1 MKINYGFLFGITLF
15 LISCSTV
22 IKEAGNWIE
31 KSNSSTSN
39 YLTGNYFSLEKNTV
53 KTFLPEGFKRY
64 TIEQYRV
71 ALDSSI
77 AKNSI
82 SNEIRRLEN
91 MRDIKGSFGLFFDP
105 DSGSTYTINT
115 LPYIN
120 FNRNDAKSL
129 LSIIKQNND
138 KLSLMTDLN
147 FKKLT
152 ATYSKNK
159 NFTMFRSIF
168 QIDNFKTDMRGFGT
182 FYIVSANK
190 QTFLINLTTPV
201 QVNFDRY
208 LEKMKF

>member
-22 IKEAGNWIE
+22 IKEANNWIE
-31 KSNSSTSN
+31 KSSSNTSG
-39 YLTGNYFSLEKNTV
+39 YITGKYFLLENESAKV
-53 KTFLPEGFKRY
+53 FLPEGFQQY
-64 TIEQYRV
+64 TIEKYRTI
-71 ALDSSI
+71 LDSLVT
-77 AKNSI
+77 KNNI
-82 SNEIRRLEN
+82 QNEIRRLEN
-91 MRDIKGSFGLFFDP
+91 MRDMDGSFYLFFDP

-138 KLSLMTDLN
+138 KLSLVTDLN

-168 QIDNFKTDMRGFGT
+168 QIDNFKTDLRGFNT
-182 FYIVSANK
+182 SYIISANK
-190 QTFLINLTTPV
+190 QTFMINLTTPI
-201 QVNFDRY
+201 QVNFDPY
-208 LEKMKF
+208 IEKMKF